1 MISLLITGLKV
12 GERAGGEQEPSQV
25 ASAIIYKRGDDG
37 WGQSDRRSGRKGP
50 DPRYMLMVEPGWIC
64 GQR

>member
-1 MISLLITGLKV
+1 MKGQEGK
-12 GERAGGEQEPSQV
+12 QEPSRA

-37 WGQSDRRSGRKGP
+37 WGQSDQWSGRKGP